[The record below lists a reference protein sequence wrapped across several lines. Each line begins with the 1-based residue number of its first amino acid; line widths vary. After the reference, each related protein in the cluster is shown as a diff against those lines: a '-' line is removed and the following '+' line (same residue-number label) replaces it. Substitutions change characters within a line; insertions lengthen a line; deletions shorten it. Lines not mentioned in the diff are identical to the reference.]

1 MGDVRFEIDHDE
13 VVGQGGFLTIR
24 RLRMHNRR
32 ADGSRS
38 AGYVCD
44 FVQRPYAQDAVVI
57 LLWHRD
63 AAGAVQ
69 VLLRVGMRPALA
81 FGRDPGRAPVPDRRT
96 DGWLVEL
103 PAGIV
108 EVDDHG
114 RAGLLARAAAEAHEE
129 GGFAIAPAALVVLG
143 AGVYPSPG
151 SMPEKYYFVAAE
163 VEPGAQQALG
173 GDGSPMEEGA
183 ETAWWPLDRAI
194 AAGVAG
200 ELEDGKTELGLRRLR
215 DHLEGRR

>member
-1 MGDVRFEIDHDE
+1 MADVRFEIDHDE

-32 ADGSRS
+32 ADGTRS
-38 AGYVCD
+38 AAYVCD
-44 FVQRPYAQDAVVI
+44 FVQRPYGQDAVVV
-57 LLWHRD
+57 LLWHKD
-63 AAGAVQ
+63 GAGVVQ
-69 VLLRVGMRPALA
+69 VLLRVGMRPGLA
-81 FGRDPGRAPVPDRRT
+81 VGRDPARAPMPDRRT

-114 RAGLLARAAAEAHEE
+114 RAGLLARAAAEADEE
-129 GGFAIAPAALVVLG
+129 AGFVVAADALCLLG
-143 AGVYPSPG
+143 AGSYPSPG
-151 SMPEKYYFVAAE
+151 SMPEKFYFVAAE
-163 VEPGAQQALG
+163 VDPGAQRPLA

-183 ETAWWPLDRAI
+183 ATAWWPLDRAI
-194 AAGVAG
+194 AACVAG